1 MDWMIL
7 QCVDLYS
14 PTNVYSQQTI
24 RWLGRD
30 KLLVASRFQVQ
41 IIESIE
47 ITGKLQW
54 KSATLPIANKSSK
67 FLPLSVSVSYQFVT
81 GTLFAVD
88 TEILAVEAVQEG
100 EMITLAVA
108 TREVR
113 GAYPPNHS
121 R

>member
-7 QCVDLYS
+7 QCVDLFS

-30 KLLVASRFQVQ
+30 KLLVASRFQVH

-54 KSATLPIANKSSK
+54 KSATLLIANKSRMNSC
-67 FLPLSVSVSYQFVT
+67 LSTVSYQFVT
-81 GTLFAVD
+81 FLQWTQKFWRLR
-88 TEILAVEAVQEG
+88 LYK
-100 EMITLAVA
+100 
-108 TREVR
+108 R
-113 GAYPPNHS
+113 G